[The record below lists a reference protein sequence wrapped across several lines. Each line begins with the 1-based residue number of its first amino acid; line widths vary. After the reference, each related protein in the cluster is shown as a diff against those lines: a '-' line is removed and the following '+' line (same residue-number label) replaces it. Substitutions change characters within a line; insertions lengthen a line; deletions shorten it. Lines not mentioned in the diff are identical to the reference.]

1 MLALHL
7 DQSSIVCNLNDVHH
21 HATKHI
27 KLINKKTLL
36 KHLHHFQMKQIV
48 LLSLG
53 NKYSQTINVSIFF
66 FMSVVIGLSDEGFN
80 LNTYKISLHLLFNT
94 NEKIICSIT
103 QTTVFIKTL
112 NRLSKKPQ
120 KYPFHFFQY
129 LQ

>member
-7 DQSSIVCNLNDVHH
+7 DHSSIVCNLNDVHH
-21 HATKHI
+21 LATKHI

-80 LNTYKISLHLLFNT
+80 LNTYTISLHFLFNT
-94 NEKIICSIT
+94 NENIICSIT
-103 QTTVFIKTL
+103 QTTVFIITL
-112 NRLSKKPQ
+112 DRMSKKPQ
-120 KYPFHFFQY
+120 TYPFHFFQY

>member
-7 DQSSIVCNLNDVHH
+7 DHSSIVCNLNDVHH

-36 KHLHHFQMKQIV
+36 KHLNHFQMKQIV

-53 NKYSQTINVSIFF
+53 NVSIFF

-80 LNTYKISLHLLFNT
+80 LNTYTISLHLLFNT
-94 NEKIICSIT
+94 NENIICSIT

>member
-7 DQSSIVCNLNDVHH
+7 DHSSIVCNLNDVHH

-80 LNTYKISLHLLFNT
+80 LNTYTISLHLLFNT
-94 NEKIICSIT
+94 NENIICSIT